1 MLVTNDE
8 HVDYE
13 KFAKLLAEQLIN
25 IKETKYVVKTW
36 VNPVE
41 FKKDYREL
49 EFDTY
54 EEAETF
60 ADNFEA
66 LDKNYL
72 AVVKTVRR
80 GELKWNNATLN

>member
-1 MLVTNDE
+1 MLITDE
-8 HVDYE
+8 HVE
-13 KFAKLLAEQLIN
+13 CEEFAKILAEKLIN
-25 IKETKYVVKTW
+25 MKETTYVVETW
-36 VNPVE
+36 INPDKFE
-41 FKKDYREL
+41 TPLKPLDYKKL

-66 LDKNYL
+66 LDKNYM

-80 GELKWNNATLN
+80 GELK

>member
-8 HVDYE
+8 YVEYE
-13 KFAKLLAEQLIN
+13 EFAKVLAEHLIN
-25 IKETKYVVKTW
+25 IKETKYVVETW
-36 VNPVE
+36 INPDKFE
-41 FKKDYREL
+41 TPLKPLEYRKL

-66 LDKNYL
+66 LDKNYI

-80 GELKWNNATLN
+80 GELK

>member
-1 MLVTNDE
+1 MLVTNGE
-8 HVDYE
+8 VSVDYE
-13 KFAKLLAEQLIN
+13 EFAKVLAEKLMN
-25 IKETKYVVKTW
+25 IKETKWVVETW
-36 VNPVE
+36 INPDKFE
-41 FKKDYREL
+41 TPLKPLEYKQI

-66 LDKNYL
+66 LDKNYM

-80 GELKWNNATLN
+80 GELK